1 MQTVAQLKTMP
12 VTGGIIAANL
22 LIFLIMG
29 IRGMDIWWGNGDQLL
44 HWGAN
49 YWPLTITEHQ
59 YWRLFSSMFLHA
71 GMWHLVT
78 NMLGL
83 FIAGIFLEPVL
94 RSIRFSVVYVLT
106 GLIADYVSIW
116 YHRSAVDVG
125 ASGAIFGIYGV
136 FLALLTTNLFH
147 PVKRKNYLV
156 FIGLFA
162 AMNFIVAGFSGGID
176 NASHFAGF
184 ISGIICG
191 YVLYFTLTKADGKRL
206 PG

>member
-1 MQTVAQLKTMP
+1 MP
-12 VTGGIIAANL
+12 VTLCIIAVNL

-29 IRGMDIWWGNGDQLL
+29 ITGMDIWWGNGDQLL

-49 YWPLTITEHQ
+49 YWPLTITEYQ

-71 GMWHLVT
+71 GLWHLVT

-94 RSIRFSVVYVLT
+94 RSTRFSIVYVLS

-116 YHRSAVDVG
+116 YHRSAVGVG

-147 PVKRKNYLV
+147 PAKRKNYLV

-162 AMNFIVAGFSGGID
+162 AMNFVVAGFSGGID
-176 NASHFAGF
+176 NAAHFAGF